1 VVVDFIFQ
9 RFETPLADLGLANRL
24 SCLQVGF
31 EDGQNPKD
39 VFLFRLELPLGVRFH
54 QFLQLLSDYCKFQR
68 KVVLTSQD
76 LYDLAKT

>member
-1 VVVDFIFQ
+1 MDFIFQ
-9 RFETPLADLGLANRL
+9 SFETPLADLGLADRL

-54 QFLQLLSDYCKFQR
+54 
-68 KVVLTSQD
+68 
-76 LYDLAKT
+76 